1 MRLIDADKF
10 SKYADKPSIYDTTDL
25 KAMIDEQPTVNI
37 SNNNCGVW
45 DYIDYDSNPKIGNYH
60 CSVCRSISILNRKEK
75 FCSNCGS
82 QMKLNNKE
90 YNHMRKFISVGIYQY
105 GEQQAIEQ
113 GTNKSFTLT
122 QKATL
127 FTSDYYSVCRFIA
140 VENADIN
147 AIAEPDSY
155 VYQFNYMVTGCTLT
169 SVIVDEQT
177 ALQFISNNLLS
188 FMQGK
193 INSKIFQEYLQKHLT
208 S

>member
-1 MRLIDADKF
+1 
-10 SKYADKPSIYDTTDL
+10 
-25 KAMIDEQPTVNI
+25 
-37 SNNNCGVW
+37 
-45 DYIDYDSNPKIGNYH
+45 
-60 CSVCRSISILNRKEK
+60 
-75 FCSNCGS
+75 
-82 QMKLNNKE
+82 
-90 YNHMRKFISVGIYQY
+90 MRKFITTSTYQY

-122 QKATL
+122 QRKKITE
-127 FTSDYYSVCRFIA
+127 SDYYDIIRFIA

-155 VYQFNYMVTGCTLT
+155 VYQFNYMCSGCSLT

-177 ALQFISNNLLS
+177 AKQFISDNLLS

-193 INSKIFQEYLQKHLT
+193 INSILFQKYFEKCLT